1 MGSRAQFWTRRLI
14 WLLTA
19 AALIVPMLW
28 RIDLPMFASSPAR
41 RLYQAVESIPPDKI
55 LVISPSWEPGTY
67 GENGLQT
74 EVLIRHAFESNKR
87 FAIFG
92 WIYPVGPELAQ
103 NIAERLAKRY
113 HKRYGVDWVNWG
125 YRPGQADMIR
135 GWSNNIRAIVKT
147 DAYGTPIGKLPVMKG
162 IYRAEDIGLMV
173 EITPTGS
180 IGTLVQYV
188 YGIHQTPLGY
198 APTGVM
204 AAEAYALLD
213 SGQVVGLLRG
223 LVGAAEYEQLLN
235 YQGEAYRRMIPQ
247 SFAHALIILLVVLGN
262 VLYLLS
268 RGRGKPPPSPAGTGA
283 QEDQ

>member
-1 MGSRAQFWTRRLI
+1 MERERFWTRRVI

-19 AALIVPMLW
+19 AALIVPMLLTI
-28 RIDLPMFASSPAR
+28 RLPMFTSSPAR
-41 RLYQAVESIPPDKI
+41 KLYRAVEAIPPDKI
-55 LVISPSWEPGTY
+55 MVISTSWEPGTY

-74 EVLIRHAFESNKR
+74 EALIRHAFQSNKR

-92 WIYPVGPELAQ
+92 WIYPVGPELGQ

-125 YRPGQADMIR
+125 YRPGHADMIR
-135 GWSNNIRAIVKT
+135 GWAKDIRAIVST
-147 DAYGTPIGKLPVMKG
+147 DAYGAPIGTLPVMKG
-162 IYRAEDIGLMV
+162 IHTADDIGLMV

-188 YGIHQTPLGY
+188 YGIHRTPLGY

-223 LVGAAEYEQLLN
+223 LVGAAEYEDLLRRHD
-235 YQGEAYRRMIPQ
+235 EAYRRMVPQ
-247 SFAHALIILLVVLGN
+247 SFAHALIIMLVILGN
-262 VLYLLS
+262 VLYLLE
-268 RGRGKPPPSPAGTGA
+268 RRRGKEPPAQAQAGPQGNR
-283 QEDQ
+283 